1 MNVQQFRGAVNAL
14 IDAWRADYE
23 DTEHG
28 IARGSLPV
36 FYENGPQP
44 ANPAG
49 LRVWLD
55 VTLRFYGSH
64 SASVGGQDGRYTG
77 AISIAVYTHGGDGSL
92 LSDRILGSLTRLL
105 RTRKVG
111 RGARTQYP
119 ARMIPPPFAQ
129 LGWHRSGLLISFVLY
144 EFAPDLP

>member
-1 MNVQQFRGAVNAL
+1 MNVQQFRGEINTL
-14 IDAWRADYE
+14 IDAWRAGYE
-23 DTEHG
+23 DAEHG
-28 IARGSLPV
+28 IQRGALPV

-44 ANPAG
+44 ANPAE

-55 VTLRFYGSH
+55 VTLRFYSSH

-77 AISIAVYTHGGDGSL
+77 AISVAVYTRGGDGSL
-92 LSDRILGSLTRLL
+92 LADRILGSLTRLL
-105 RTRKVG
+105 RVRKVG

-119 ARMIPPPFAQ
+119 ARMIPPLLAQ
-129 LGWHRSGLLISFVLY
+129 LGWYRSGLLVPFVLY